1 MLDRAG
7 LSPVDEALATEL
19 TFGTLRH
26 RSEIDWALA
35 HYSHTPIGELPSRIR
50 GVLRMGAYQ
59 LLFLERIPPSAAC
72 FQAVALA
79 KQVGHPG
86 TARLVN
92 AVMRHLAAVPVRPPA
107 DDTSVDGI
115 ALRWSHP
122 RWLVVRW
129 MERFGRE
136 EAEALC
142 RYNNTIPPS
151 AIRLNTLVGAPDRLA
166 ARLGEAGVETVAS
179 AFLPEGRLITEGSP
193 TARAAAYQAGWYTP
207 QDEGSMLVA
216 RFVDPHPGDTVI
228 DACAA
233 PGGKTTHLAALMNNA
248 GRIIAC
254 DINPAKLEAVSRQC
268 ARLGATIVE
277 ARHLDAARI
286 GGEYR
291 GIADR
296 VLVDA
301 PCSGLGV
308 LRRRPEIKWRL
319 APGDLVPLAANGRA
333 LLSGAADAVRP
344 GGRLFYS
351 VCTIEPEEGP
361 AVVRAFLDV
370 HPWFEPLSI
379 IGWPGVDGEACGGQS
394 PIPERGAFLYPHRL
408 GTDGFFVA
416 AFRRTR

>member
-7 LSPVDEALATEL
+7 LSSVDEALATEL
-19 TFGTLRH
+19 TLGTLRH

-35 HYSHTPIGELPSRIR
+35 RYSHTPIGELPSRIR

-59 LLFLERIPPSAAC
+59 LLFLDRIPPSAAC

-92 AVMRHLAAVPVRPPA
+92 AVMRHLAAAPVRPPA
-107 DDTSVDGI
+107 GDSSVDGI

-122 RWLVVRW
+122 HWLVARW
-129 MERFGRE
+129 IERFGL
-136 EAEALC
+136 EATEALC
-142 RYNNTIPPS
+142 RHNNTTPPS
-151 AIRLNTLVGAPDRLA
+151 SIRLNTLIGTPEHLAGRL
-166 ARLGEAGVETVAS
+166 REAGVETVAS
-179 AFLPEGRLITEGSP
+179 VFLPEGRRITAGSP
-193 TARAAAYQAGWYTP
+193 AAREAAYQAGWYTP

-216 RFVDPHPGDTVI
+216 RVVDPRPGDTVI

-233 PGGKTTHLAALMNNA
+233 PGGKATHLAALMNNA
-248 GRIIAC
+248 GRVIAC
-254 DINPAKLEAVSRQC
+254 DIKPAKLEAVSRHC
-268 ARLGATIVE
+268 TRLGITIVE
-277 ARHLDAARI
+277 TRHLDAAWI
-286 GGEYR
+286 GREYR

-319 APGDLVPLAANGRA
+319 APEGLAPLAAHGLA
-333 LLSGAADAVRP
+333 LLSGAAGAVRP

-361 AVVRAFLDV
+361 AVVQAFLDG
-370 HPWFEPLSI
+370 HPWFEPVPI
-379 IGWPGVDGEACGGQS
+379 AGWQPDRESGTDDGM
-394 PIPERGAFLYPHRL
+394 AFLYPHRS

-416 AFRRTR
+416 AFRRTQ